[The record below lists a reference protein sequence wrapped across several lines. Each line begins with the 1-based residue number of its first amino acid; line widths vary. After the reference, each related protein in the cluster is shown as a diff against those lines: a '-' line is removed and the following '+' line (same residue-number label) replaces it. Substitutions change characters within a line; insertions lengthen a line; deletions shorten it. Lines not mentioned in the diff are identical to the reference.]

1 MFYLGKLRNYII
13 FCNLYSKGIMRE
25 NLAEYKEALHYLFLA
40 LSMNNNSLKC
50 YKAIARTHR
59 KNRQYPFA
67 IDFYTKAI
75 EKYPRNAELYALKAD
90 LHRKLKEYEMAI
102 ESYDKAIQLDY
113 SNVEYYK
120 MRSQIKYYTGDIQG
134 AINDITSAIQW
145 KKDYK
150 LYAQRGFYKL
160 EKQNIDS
167 AFDDYTEAIKLAPQ
181 NANLYFMRYCINTLK
196 NDKQSAEND
205 YNIAIKLNHNINE

>member
-1 MFYLGKLRNYII
+1 
-13 FCNLYSKGIMRE
+13 MRE

-50 YKAIARTHR
+50 YKAIARTHK
-59 KNRQYPFA
+59 KNRQYYFA

-75 EKYPRNAELYALKAD
+75 EKFPRNAELYAQKAD
-90 LHRKLKEYEMAI
+90 LHRKLKEFDLAI

-134 AINDITSAIQW
+134 AINDLTSAIQW

-150 LYAQRGFYKL
+150 LYAQRAFYKL
-160 EKQNIDS
+160 EKKSFDS
-167 AFDDYTEAIKLAPQ
+167 AKEDYTAAIQLAPK
-181 NANLYFMRYCINTLK
+181 NANLYYMRYAVLK
-196 NDKQSAEND
+196 KQHNELEAEQNL
-205 YNIAIKLNHNINE
+205 NKAIELNPNINE